1 MQLALAT
8 AGPKLSGGFR
18 LPPCVPP
25 FNKPAY
31 WLFTSIWMVA
41 FLLALAGPLAGF
53 YLRYTEAANNSQLL
67 LGSRAGFAVSPR
79 DATFVRFTVGPQA
92 ESAGIV
98 AGDHIVAIYGLPLPP
113 KMPVDEHTLAAHAN
127 DPAYIALGNLLYGT
141 DNADVPITVR
151 DPNGHVRDVTVT
163 TGEQHIDAGARAL
176 GISAKWLSFIDLLHV
191 LAYPFLLWAAWLLHH
206 RNSRDA
212 VSSVLSLAVLLSMTA
227 EQPSSIFL
235 QHVGV
240 PRAINVAIY
249 DLGNVLLL
257 TGILLFP
264 HGKLSWR
271 RVGLIAALPLMLF
284 LRGTL
289 YQTFFVCCM
298 ILAVLSLLR
307 CLRLTDSSEQRQQVR
322 WALFGITSYAVLRTL
337 SIAADTFKWSTDSF
351 GRQLLVEMSAG
362 ISLALAVLVLQF
374 GLLIA
379 LIRYRLYDAEFVI
392 SKSAN
397 VALITVG
404 VAGVFAGT
412 ADGLKQIIYNYY
424 GNTNSEGPIIFAAAL
439 STVLVNPIQERVQRW
454 SEKRFQKNLF
464 LLRDDL
470 PEVARDMRETA
481 SLGEMLDEILAR
493 VDRGVR
499 AVRSA
504 AIVNGCVL
512 RARGLSIEEVEN
524 WRSTRFAQDY
534 KSDICE
540 PTDKLFPIRV
550 PLVPSSDDE
559 EPIGYLL
566 VGPRP
571 DGSIPSRDE
580 QKALKEVSGIRRP
593 RDPHCDQARSPRAAG
608 RRTDQRQCTAD
619 RGTGGA
625 ALPGPASDRP
635 AATAQRLIVC
645 DTIVVN

>member
-1 MQLALAT
+1 
-8 AGPKLSGGFR
+8 
-18 LPPCVPP
+18 
-25 FNKPAY
+25 
-31 WLFTSIWMVA
+31 
-41 FLLALAGPLAGF
+41 
-53 YLRYTEAANNSQLL
+53 
-67 LGSRAGFAVSPR
+67 
-79 DATFVRFTVGPQA
+79 
-92 ESAGIV
+92 
-98 AGDHIVAIYGLPLPP
+98 
-113 KMPVDEHTLAAHAN
+113 
-127 DPAYIALGNLLYGT
+127 
-141 DNADVPITVR
+141 
-151 DPNGHVRDVTVT
+151 
-163 TGEQHIDAGARAL
+163 
-176 GISAKWLSFIDLLHV
+176 V

-580 QKALKEVSGIRRP
+580 QKALKEVSESVARAIRTVIKREARELQVAELISDNARRIEALEALLSPGPLATGRQRP
-593 RDPHCDQARSPRAAG
+593 RSA
-608 RRTDQRQCTAD
+608 
-619 RGTGGA
+619 
-625 ALPGPASDRP
+625 
-635 AATAQRLIVC
+635 
-645 DTIVVN
+645 

>member
-1 MQLALAT
+1 MQLALPMT
-8 AGPKLSGGFR
+8 GNMLGGLR
-18 LPPCVPP
+18 LPPFLPP
-25 FNKPAY
+25 FNKRAQR
-31 WLFTSIWMVA
+31 LFTFFWVIA
-41 FLLALAGPLAGF
+41 FALALVGPLAGF
-53 YLRYTEAANNSQLL
+53 YLRYTEAENNSQLL
-67 LGSRAGFAVSPR
+67 LGSRAGFAVSPS
-79 DATFVRFTVGPQA
+79 DATAIRFTVGPQA
-92 ESAGIV
+92 QQAGV
-98 AGDHIVAIYGLPLPP
+98 VPGDHIVAIYGLPLPAR
-113 KMPVDEHTLAAHAN
+113 MPVDEETLAVHAN

-141 DNADVPITVR
+141 DSSDVPITVR
-151 DPNGHVRDVTVT
+151 DPDGRVRDITVT
-163 TGEQHIDAGARAL
+163 TGEQHINAGARAL
-176 GISAKWLSFIDLLHV
+176 GVAPKWLSLIDLLHV
-191 LAYPFLLWAAWLLHH
+191 LAYPFLLWVGWLLHH
-206 RNSRDA
+206 RNAKDA
-212 VSSVLSLAVLLSMTA
+212 VSSILSLAVLLSMAA

-235 QHVGV
+235 QTIGV
-240 PRAINVAIY
+240 ARWLNVAIY
-249 DLGNVLLL
+249 DLANVLLL
-257 TGILLFP
+257 SGILLFP
-264 HGKLSWR
+264 HGNLSWR
-271 RVGLIAALPLMLF
+271 RVALIALLPVLMF
-284 LRGTL
+284 LRGAF

-337 SIAADTFKWSTDSF
+337 SILADTFKWTTDSF
-351 GRQLLVEMSAG
+351 GHQLLVEMSAG

-379 LIRYRLYDAEFVI
+379 LIRFRLYDAEFVI

-404 VAGVFAGT
+404 VAAVFAGT

-424 GNTNSEGPIIFAAAL
+424 GNTTSEGPIIFAAAL

-504 AIVNGCVL
+504 SIVNGCVL
-512 RARGLSIEEVEN
+512 RSRGLSIDEVEA
-524 WRSTRFAQDY
+524 WRTSRFAQDY

-550 PLVPSSDDE
+550 PLVPSSDQE

-571 DGSIPSRDE
+571 DGSIPSKDE
-580 QKALKEVSGIRRP
+580 QKALAEVQESIARAIRTVIKREARELQVGELIAENARRIEALESLLTRIPLTAGRP
-593 RDPHCDQARSPRAAG
+593 RPRG
-608 RRTDQRQCTAD
+608 
-619 RGTGGA
+619 
-625 ALPGPASDRP
+625 
-635 AATAQRLIVC
+635 V
-645 DTIVVN
+645 